1 MSSSSCCWSLVVLL
15 NVLEQ
20 VLRAT
25 LCTDSIRFVTN
36 IAKVSTCSSAG
47 FSLRCCNLAVFLA
60 LLFCSSIRNARAC
73 VWAGVSTSRVSS
85 SSCIMPWEG
94 SERACV
100 NFNWSEALT
109 GQVKGWLVWQLFSL
123 GILQCEGSAGLECK
137 WVLRPGVAQVA

>member
-25 LCTDSIRFVTN
+25 LCTDSIRFVTD
-36 IAKVSTCSSAG
+36 IAKISICSSAG

-100 NFNWSEALT
+100 KFNWSEALT
-109 GQVKGWLVWQLFSL
+109 GKIRVVCLAAFSL
-123 GILQCEGSAGLECK
+123 WGFYN
-137 WVLRPGVAQVA
+137 VRDPQV